1 MRRGAARPDT
11 TEVDMGLSVINNV
24 PALIAHRS
32 LTSADDAMTRSLE
45 RLSSGNRINRA
56 ADDAAGLAI
65 SQNLRAQITGAGQ
78 AIRNTQDG
86 ISVVRTADGALGSA
100 TALLQRMRDLA
111 VQAANDGGLSTP
123 AKKAIQLE
131 MSQLKSELTR
141 IGSTTTFNGRPLLDG
156 NYRGTFQVG
165 ANAGESL
172 TVVIGSVGQAMD
184 TAGLG
189 LTSVDV
195 TGTTSLVAT
204 VTGAIAD
211 DQGVPLGGG
220 VDLAGD
226 FTSAGVYPASFAGLA
241 GSISYDGKTFDLSTV
256 DYTGAV
262 TATDYLNRLNAAA
275 QPFFGVPFTPFTGSA
290 TQLMFSGA
298 VPAVGSTAADA
309 ARLTPTYAGQSG
321 ASGAI
326 PLLDDA
332 VEVVSSM
339 RAYLGAFENRFEHAI
354 AGLNTTMENT
364 MASVSRIS
372 DTDMAWEM
380 AAFSRS
386 QILSQVGTAMLAQ
399 ADKTPQGVLALLQ

>member
-1 MRRGAARPDT
+1 
-11 TEVDMGLSVINNV
+11 MGLSVINNV
-24 PALIAHRS
+24 AALMAHRS

-86 ISVVRTADGALGSA
+86 ISVVRTADGALSA
-100 TALLQRMRDLA
+100 ATDLLQRMRDLA
-111 VQAANDGGLSTP
+111 VQAANDGGLNGP
-123 AKKAIQLE
+123 AKQAIQLE

-141 IGSTTTFNGRPLLDG
+141 IGSTTTFNGRALLDG
-156 NYRGTFQVG
+156 NYQGTFQVG
-165 ANAGESL
+165 ANSGESL
-172 TVVIGSVGQAMD
+172 TVVIGSIGQGME

-195 TGTTSLVAT
+195 TGTTTLAST

-211 DQGVPLGGG
+211 DQGAPTGGR

-226 FTSAGVYPASFAGLA
+226 FTTAAVYPASFTGLA

-290 TQLMFSGA
+290 LGLTFSGA
-298 VPAVGSTAADA
+298 VPAVGSAAADA
-309 ARLTPTYAGQSG
+309 VRLTPTYAGQSG

-326 PLLDDA
+326 PLIDDA
-332 VEVVSSM
+332 VEVLSSM

-399 ADKTPQGVLALLQ
+399 ADKSPRGVLALLR